1 MNHRF
6 ISIIKRSGSPISP
19 EIINTNNL
27 IPDME
32 WRLGHELVQPGGCK
46 ELHFPLPNISQTTEK
61 HRNALTAYFLGGKL
75 FLVAIVQAVQG
86 LESCPPPLPLLFHTQ
101 LHFMSC
107 NVFTFL
113 RKAHKKRE
121 HLPKPWFKI
130 PHAWLEKPF
139 SSWLAQS
146 PWYCSQ
152 DREICRGSATRH
164 LFNFGFA
171 FWIESLGLTS
181 HRGFPN
187 GILIASQFSFWQTQT
202 YLSLNLMST
211 TCFIRGRKIVTKIKI
226 KNSAMGN
233 TFKCKEFVWQ
243 GKKGVSW
250 GLVSSAIPHY

>member
-1 MNHRF
+1 
-6 ISIIKRSGSPISP
+6 
-19 EIINTNNL
+19 
-27 IPDME
+27 ME
-32 WRLGHELVQPGGCK
+32 VWSWACSAWWLQGAA
-46 ELHFPLPNISQTTEK
+46 FPSPNISQTTEK
-61 HRNALTAYFLGGKL
+61 HRNALNAHFLGEK
-75 FLVAIVQAVQG
+75 
-86 LESCPPPLPLLFHTQ
+86 CPLLSKQSKAWRAAH
-101 LHFMSC
+101 LHCHHCSTLSC
-107 NVFTFL
+107 TSCHAMYSHSYVRLT
-113 RKAHKKRE
+113 KKKE

-171 FWIESLGLTS
+171 LWIESLGLTS

-233 TFKCKEFVWQ
+233 TFKCKEVVWQ
-243 GKKGVSW
+243 GKEGVSW

>member
-1 MNHRF
+1 MKW
-6 ISIIKRSGSPISP
+6 S
-19 EIINTNNL
+19 
-27 IPDME
+27 
-32 WRLGHELVQPGGCK
+32 LGHELVQPDDCK
-46 ELHFPLPNISQTTEK
+46 ELHFPLQTSHRQLRNTEMHSLHVFWRKTILSCCCPSSPRLGELPTSTAMAVPHSCHAMYPHSCARLTEK
-61 HRNALTAYFLGGKL
+61 K
-75 FLVAIVQAVQG
+75 
-86 LESCPPPLPLLFHTQ
+86 
-101 LHFMSC
+101 
-107 NVFTFL
+107 
-113 RKAHKKRE
+113 E
-121 HLPKPWFKI
+121 HLPKPWFKM

-233 TFKCKEFVWQ
+233 TFKCKEVVWQ

-250 GLVSSAIPHY
+250 GLVSLAIPHY